1 MDTTH
6 TSPSPD
12 VLAHNTRCINRRLE
26 LGLNALRQHFSV
38 TECAVDP
45 VLANPVIGG
54 RPHHARRFDVAGIG
68 NLLAMTVTEADNA
81 QLSSFVIT
89 PYAKNLPLFSTD
101 YAYSG
106 ESRFFLI
113 EVYDLAVDH
122 DEAYQQGIQNLEKVG
137 IGWTDMPD
145 FPLQPCWYDD
155 IRPVCHAKAYSP
167 DQDELAIERF
177 LEALQTF
184 IDFAQTTP
192 VLTGSDLQKKWQ
204 LNRDYADRLID
215 EGGVSTDLFTQA
227 IGAENTRRF
236 FHEVFFGPSW
246 YRAE

>member
-81 QLSSFVIT
+81 QLV
-89 PYAKNLPLFSTD
+89 
-101 YAYSG
+101 
-106 ESRFFLI
+106 R
-113 EVYDLAVDH
+113 H
-122 DEAYQQGIQNLEKVG
+122 
-137 IGWTDMPD
+137 
-145 FPLQPCWYDD
+145 
-155 IRPVCHAKAYSP
+155 HA
-167 DQDELAIERF
+167 LC
-177 LEALQTF
+177 
-184 IDFAQTTP
+184 
-192 VLTGSDLQKKWQ
+192 
-204 LNRDYADRLID
+204 
-215 EGGVSTDLFTQA
+215 
-227 IGAENTRRF
+227 
-236 FHEVFFGPSW
+236 
-246 YRAE
+246 